1 MSSVLV
7 LFRAAVSAIVSFAVL
22 LTVYFVQLLSFYC
35 KFEQIKIDW
44 LIDSRTLRYVD
55 TDVIELRAQA
65 DASSARNT
73 MRYYN
78 DNVLWDVSNA
88 SFINLELKDAAW

>member
-1 MSSVLV
+1 VSSVLV

-22 LTVYFVQLLSFYC
+22 LTVYFVQLLSSFLC
-35 KFEQIKIDW
+35 KFEQNKDW
-44 LIDSRTLRYVD
+44 LI
-55 TDVIELRAQA
+55 E
-65 DASSARNT
+65 
-73 MRYYN
+73 YYN